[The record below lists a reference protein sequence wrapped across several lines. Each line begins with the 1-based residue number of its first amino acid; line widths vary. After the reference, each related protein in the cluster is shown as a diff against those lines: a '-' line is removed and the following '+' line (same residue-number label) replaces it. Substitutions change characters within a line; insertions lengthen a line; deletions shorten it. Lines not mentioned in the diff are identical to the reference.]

1 MFERP
6 AMKALTAQRGDGRIN
21 LQRATVTG
29 DIKHELQKSM
39 EHEVEDFFD
48 EQIEDQDQQVAFYIK
63 MQVPV

>member
-21 LQRATVTG
+21 SQRAAVTG
-29 DIKHELQKSM
+29 DMKLELRRSM

-48 EQIEDQDQQVAFYIK
+48 EQIEDQDQHVAFDIK